1 MVYSQSGLNTYHFSN
16 NFTLTNMINPKYI
29 SAAEVGNSILLKQT
43 EKRDPKFYSKYRKD
57 GLVDLHKDIYPLV
70 KPAQEMALW
79 PEFSLRKIKLFPGE
93 TLTDLL
99 LANAIVLAHE
109 YTQQEK
115 STQQLFA
122 KAIEYYNE
130 LASKRI
136 SLASPFFNN
145 LRKDGKANLSSC
157 FIMEVGDSL
166 KSIMKH
172 VTYCAEISKAGGGA
186 GVYVG
191 KIRAKGAPVNG
202 HKNAA
207 SSVMN
212 WVRMFDQVCVSVNQ
226 LGQRPGAITVAL
238 PIWHADI
245 EEFLDCQTENGDL
258 RAKAYNI
265 QPQVCIP
272 DYFMKELEAGSDTFL
287 FCPYQLEKNN
297 INPSKDK
304 GWYEKAVDKKLY
316 RESVSARKLW
326 AIIQER
332 EMTVGR
338 PYIFYTD
345 NAQINSPFKK
355 NYGNINSA
363 NLCCFSG
370 ETLILTKQGERPIAS
385 IAGTL
390 ADPTIVRVWNG
401 LNYAN
406 APVYKVAD
414 EQVLY
419 RVTFSQ
425 GQYVDVTEDH
435 NFFVATQASAR
446 SEDTDRYDK
455 ILKVQT
461 RDLKKGMQLPLV
473 HMPGTGST
481 SQYLQKAKNY
491 VTKVTK
497 LDGLHTVYC
506 LTEPLRNMVI
516 ANGVPTGQC
525 ESYSYFEAER
535 YIHCCNLA
543 SINLAEH
550 TSLESI
556 SKSTE
561 IATEMA
567 DLSLNLSFI
576 DIEEAQNHVR
586 DFRTIG
592 VGMMGLADWLAANGE
607 YYSSLDFIE
616 KTQKAIS
623 IAAYKT
629 SVKLASKWG
638 ACLAYDNLES
648 ELWDKLDQEP
658 GLEATRELRAIHGI
672 RNAMLL
678 ATAPNTSTSLV
689 MGATASFLPPYS
701 HEFYDESED
710 HTLPVVC
717 KYDPDSYLTNRQ
729 IPQEFITDAT
739 AVMQKYM
746 DAGISMEYLYPKGAS
761 WSTNKAVSKNKIEA
775 WKKGVKAVYYI
786 RTIDTKAPEVSGGN
800 GTSSLRPPEIG
811 GHCSACAN

>member
-1 MVYSQSGLNTYHFSN
+1 MT
-16 NFTLTNMINPKYI
+16 INPKYI
-29 SAAEVGNSILLKQT
+29 SAAEVGKVILSKQD
-43 EKRDPKFYSKYRKD
+43 EKRDTKFYKKYRKD
-57 GLVDLHKDIYPLV
+57 GLVALHKEIYPLV
-70 KPAQEMALW
+70 KPVQEMALW

-93 TLTDLL
+93 TLTDLV

-109 YTQQEK
+109 YDKQEK
-115 STQQLFA
+115 GNLSLSQLYD

-130 LASKRI
+130 LASKLI

-212 WVRMFDQVCVSVNQ
+212 WIRLFDQVCVSVNQ

-287 FCPYQLEKNN
+287 FCPYQLEANN
-297 INPSKDK
+297 IDPSKNKD
-304 GWYEKAVDKKLY
+304 WYQEAVNQGLY
-316 RESVSARKLW
+316 RSKISARKLW

-345 NAQINSPFKK
+345 NVQINSPFKK
-355 NYGNINSA
+355 FGNINSA
-363 NLCCFSG
+363 NLCCFSA
-370 ETLILTKQGERPIAS
+370 ETLLLTEDGEKPIAS

-390 ADPTIVRVWNG
+390 SDPAIARVWNG
-401 LNYAN
+401 INYAN
-406 APVYKVAD
+406 APVYRVAD

-419 RVTFSQ
+419 RVKFSQ
-425 GQYVDVTEDH
+425 GQSVDVTEDH
-435 NFFVATQASAR
+435 NFFIATQESLR
-446 SEDTDRYDK
+446 SDDTDRYDK
-455 ILKVQT
+455 LLQVQT
-461 RDLKKGMQLPLV
+461 RDLVKGMRLPLV
-473 HMPGTGST
+473 YMPGTGST
-481 SQYLQKAKNY
+481 SAYLQKSKNY
-491 VTKVTK
+491 VTSIKK
-497 LDGLHTVYC
+497 LEGLHTVYC

-535 YIHCCNLA
+535 YIHCCNLV

-550 TSLESI
+550 TSFESI
-556 SKSTE
+556 GKSTA

-567 DLSLNLSFI
+567 DLSLNISFI
-576 DIEEAQNHVR
+576 DIEEAQTHVR

-616 KTQKAIS
+616 KTQKTIS
-623 IAAYKT
+623 IAAYKK
-629 SVKLASKWG
+629 SVELASKWG
-638 ACLAYDNLES
+638 ACIAYNQLES
-648 ELWDKLDQEP
+648 ELWNLLDSEP
-658 GLEATRELRAIHGI
+658 GLETTKELRAIHGI
-672 RNAMLL
+672 RNSMLL

-717 KYDPDSYLTNRQ
+717 KYDPNSYLTNQQ

-739 AVMQKYM
+739 AVMQRWM
-746 DAGISMEYLYPKGAS
+746 DSGISMEYLYPKGAS
-761 WSTNKAVSKNKIEA
+761 WSTNKRVSDNKIDA
-775 WKKGVKAVYYI
+775 WKKRVKAVYYL
-786 RTIDTKAPEVSGGN
+786 RTIDTKASGTSSGN

-811 GHCSACAN
+811 GYCSACAN